1 MRHCHSFVQFIYTC
15 DLYVIYGANWYCY
28 GNMVAEQ
35 SAWETQKAKGVD

>member
-1 MRHCHSFVQFIYTC
+1 MRHCHSFVQFIYTDFDFC
-15 DLYVIYGANWYCY
+15 KHTNYCY